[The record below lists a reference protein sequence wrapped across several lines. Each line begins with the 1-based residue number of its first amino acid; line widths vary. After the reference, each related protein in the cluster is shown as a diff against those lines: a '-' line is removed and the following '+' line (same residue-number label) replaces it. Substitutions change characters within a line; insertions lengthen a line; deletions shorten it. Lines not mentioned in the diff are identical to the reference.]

1 MKWTDWCFPV
11 GGSPNGRHVG
21 KKLWPKKQSWGPKVL
36 SFGVDDA
43 EKRHHWFI
51 DFDSARDEGNFE
63 WPNLGAPK
71 NMNTM
76 LNKNPQM
83 RAPILGQT
91 QRSKLV
97 VYPAISHRISSFGC
111 FSSIRKIAQLNQA
124 QLEEVRGNPVLGSRL
139 DAVKQNSLA
148 INIYIYG

>member
-1 MKWTDWCFPV
+1 
-11 GGSPNGRHVG
+11 
-21 KKLWPKKQSWGPKVL
+21 
-36 SFGVDDA
+36 
-43 EKRHHWFI
+43 
-51 DFDSARDEGNFE
+51 
-63 WPNLGAPK
+63 
-71 NMNTM
+71 MNTM
-76 LNKNPQM
+76 LNKNPRM

-139 DAVKQNSLA
+139 DAVQQNSLA
-148 INIYIYG
+148 IYSINIYIYIWLESYPQCHNLSNFLPISHVQSYSQFLLVQFPCSVVITSRFSADNIPILRPQVQ